1 MNVLEDILILSA
13 LGLVVLLTLGVIK
26 WLMGFCVSGL
36 SQWGLDTLLE
46 GTKIDEC
53 YNTHSRC
60 KCLVN
65 GDKENL
71 IHSNCSPRTIRIC
84 SRKLEFLLNL
94 VFFLT
99 YPIAACGQCTRACC
113 KKKSK
118 ASADESKMSLI
129 TSKKTHPRTIC
140 VPSYGECKNSK
151 LEAEDTKYVVQELKN
166 SGESLDSKK
175 RQNKRV
181 LKPRRSASLSGKLS
195 RKTSSAERLVND
207 LLRKRI
213 VFRNLKEPI
222 GELDVP
228 AGKIYSLRGYFMNA
242 ENNGYRFITPCPFK
256 QHWLIDADDA
266 AQPCSP
272 PSVRQSTPFTRNF
285 RNAREVYESNEMS
298 LLPRAVC
305 INVRF
310 PPSDLSE

>member
-1 MNVLEDILILSA
+1 MSVLEDILILTA
-13 LGLVVLLTLGVIK
+13 LGLVVLLSLGVIK
-26 WLMGFCVSGL
+26 WLIGFCIPGL

-53 YNTHSRC
+53 YTTHSRC

-99 YPIAACGQCTRACC
+99 YPIAACCQCTEACC
-113 KKKSK
+113 RRRR
-118 ASADESKMSLI
+118 ASADESKMCLI
-129 TSKKTHPRTIC
+129 TDKKTSPRTIS
-140 VPSYGECKNSK
+140 VPSYGECKNSR
-151 LEAEDTKYVVQELKN
+151 LEAEDMRYVVQELKN
-166 SGESLDSKK
+166 SGETLEAKKHK
-175 RQNKRV
+175 RQH

-195 RKTSSAERLVND
+195 RKSSSVERLVND
-207 LLRKRI
+207 LLGKRI
-213 VFRNLKEPI
+213 VFRNLREPL
-222 GELDVP
+222 GDLKVP
-228 AGKIYSLRGYFMNA
+228 AGKMYSLRGYFMNA
-242 ENNGYRFITPCPFK
+242 EDNGFRFITPCPFK
-256 QHWLIDADDA
+256 QHWLIDADGV

-272 PSVRQSTPFTRNF
+272 PLVHQSTLFMRNF
-285 RNAREVYESNEMS
+285 KNAKEVYESNELS

-305 INVRF
+305 LNVPF
-310 PPSDLSE
+310 LPSDLSE